1 MDSTE
6 EKRRKS
12 AFVYILLCMCYTRV
26 CLTYRRVYIIRSLT
40 VPWFLWR
47 KNKDK
52 KKTRNIIIKSKK
64 ENRRGSEDETEQTK
78 YIERSFKKEGVK
90 GQCCFRY
97 HTEARGDYN
106 KKGEEDEKKKKR

>member
-52 KKTRNIIIKSKK
+52 KKN
-64 ENRRGSEDETEQTK
+64 TK
-78 YIERSFKKEGVK
+78 YNYK
-90 GQCCFRY
+90 
-97 HTEARGDYN
+97 
-106 KKGEEDEKKKKR
+106 EKKRKQKRLGG